1 MRVPVYERG
10 LSPEV
15 SRPVAL
21 PEGAAGGFEAKA
33 MQQAGRML
41 GDIADE
47 GVRIALDMRQKADDA
62 AVLEAA
68 NSWDER
74 TTQYLNDPDTGLFN
88 RKGKGAKGMSG
99 EASTWFGKLEGDI
112 MKGLENENQR
122 SLFSKYILR
131 NRSSKVDS
139 IARHERAEF
148 QNYRVDVTNQ
158 AVTNAVNTIAANY
171 ADDEIFEAQLDTA
184 ENALLTLLSDQ
195 GEEVVAAKVKAL
207 RSAAHEARLAQWL
220 EANPRAAEAYFKKY
234 KDGID
239 GTNHAKWTKAI
250 DTQTAVIW
258 TQEEADKLVKR
269 FGSETAALR
278 YIREHYEGDKENS
291 LVTAVK
297 TRYNERDAA
306 RAEAT
311 RVRNERIADV
321 VEGAASATEL
331 DATLAKMGVPQA
343 KRRTLVNNWMRWNAQ
358 DFGVR
363 ADFAKDEEDILALGE
378 QYGVPP
384 VTVRRAI
391 NEHRAVFEGKAED
404 LALAT
409 ASEEEF
415 LATMKEKGATDAQL
429 DRAQSVFRK
438 VHKPVYDE
446 AEKQAT
452 LAEEWAIRDA
462 IDNGQITTREQLLSA
477 ASRQSQAK
485 VNELKKYMEDS
496 RDPAQSYVNAEARKR
511 HKEAGLRED
520 DLPIFMNE
528 FLLKTRK
535 MPADAAK
542 EKLDIVDEMIE
553 KKVAKKGMLNWIFG
567 TTWKIPVYLI
577 PEGFK
582 YSPDL
587 DVFTNGTDKWIPPKE
602 YLYR

>member
-41 GDIADE
+41 GDVADE

-74 TTQYLNDPDTGLFN
+74 TTKYLNDPDTGLFN

-99 EASTWFGKLEGDI
+99 EATEWFGKLESDL

-139 IARHERAEF
+139 IARHERTEF

-234 KDGID
+234 KDSID
-239 GTNHAKWTKAI
+239 GTNHAKWAKAI

-331 DATLAKMGVPQA
+331 DATLAKMGVPEA

-358 DFGVR
+358 DFGWR
-363 ADFAKDEEDILALGE
+363 ADYAKDEEEILALGE
-378 QYGVPP
+378 RYGVPP
-384 VTVRRAI
+384 VTVRRVI
-391 NEHRAVFEGKAED
+391 NEHRAVFEGEAED

-415 LATMKEKGATDAQL
+415 LSTMREKGATDAQL
-429 DRAQSVFRK
+429 ARAQSVFRK
-438 VHKPVYDE
+438 VHKPAYDE
-446 AEKQAT
+446 ADKQAT

-462 IDNGQITTREQLLSA
+462 IDRGEITTREQLLSA

-496 RDPAQSYVNAEARKR
+496 KDPAQSYVNSEVKR
-511 HKEAGLRED
+511 RYKEAKLREEE
-520 DLPIFMNE
+520 LPLFMSA
-528 FLLKTRK
+528 FLTRTRNLGPDKTE
-535 MPADAAK
+535 
-542 EKLDIVDEMIE
+542 EKLKIADELM
-553 KKVAKKGMLNWIFG
+553 KKETAKKGMFNWILG
-567 TTWKIPVYLI
+567 TTWKIPAHLVPTGYS
-577 PEGFK
+577 
-582 YSPDL
+582 YSPQL
-587 DVFTNGTDKWIPPKE
+587 DAFTNGKDKWVPPEE

>member
-62 AVLEAA
+62 AVLEVA

-74 TTQYLNDPDTGLFN
+74 TTKYLNDPDTGLFN

-99 EASTWFGKLEGDI
+99 EATEWFGKLESDL

-148 QNYRVDVTNQ
+148 QNYRIEVTNT

-171 ADDEIFEAQLDTA
+171 ADDGIFEAQLDTA
-184 ENALLTLLSDQ
+184 ENALLTLLADQ
-195 GEEVVAAKVKAL
+195 GEEVVTAKVKAL
-207 RSAAHEARLAQWL
+207 HSAAHEARLAQWL
-220 EANPRAAEAYFKKY
+220 EADPKAAEQYFKTH
-234 KDGID
+234 KDSID
-239 GTNHAKWTKAI
+239 GTNHAKWAKAI
-250 DTQTAVIW
+250 DAQVAVIW
-258 TQEEADKLVKR
+258 TQEEADTLVRK
-269 FGSETAALR
+269 FGSETSALR
-278 YIREHYEGDKENS
+278 YIRQHYEGDRENS

-306 RAEAT
+306 RAEVT

-331 DATLAKMGVPQA
+331 DATLAKMGVPEA

-363 ADFAKDEEDILALGE
+363 ADFAKDEEEILALGE

-391 NEHRAVFEGKAED
+391 NEHRAVFEGEAED

-415 LATMKEKGATDAQL
+415 LATMREKGATDAQL
-429 DRAQSVFRK
+429 ARAQSVFRK
-438 VHKPVYDE
+438 VHKPAYDE
-446 AEKQAT
+446 AEKQAA

-462 IDNGQITTREQLLSA
+462 IDRGEITTREQLLSA

-511 HKEAGLRED
+511 HKEAGLREN

-587 DVFTNGTDKWIPPKE
+587 DVFTNGTDKWIPPEE

>member
-41 GDIADE
+41 GDVADE

-68 NSWDER
+68 NSWDEL
-74 TTQYLNDPDTGLFN
+74 TTKYLNDPDSGLFN

-99 EASTWFGKLEGDI
+99 EATEWFGKLESDL

-148 QNYRVDVTNQ
+148 QNYRVEVTNQ

-171 ADDEIFEAQLDTA
+171 ADDGIFEAQLDTA
-184 ENALLTLLSDQ
+184 ENALLTLLADQ
-195 GEEVVAAKVKAL
+195 GEEVVTAKVKAL
-207 RSAAHEARLAQWL
+207 HSAAHEARLAQWL
-220 EANPRAAEAYFKKY
+220 ETDPKAAEAYFKKN
-234 KDGID
+234 KGAID
-239 GTNHAKWTKAI
+239 GTNHAKWAKAI
-250 DTQTAVIW
+250 DAQVAVIW

-278 YIREHYEGDKENS
+278 YIREHYEGDRENS

-297 TRYNERDAA
+297 TRYSERRTAQ
-306 RAEAT
+306 AEAT
-311 RVRNERIADV
+311 RVRNERIADT
-321 VEGAASATEL
+321 VEGASSAKEL
-331 DATLAKMGVPQA
+331 DAQLARMGVPEK

-363 ADFAKDEEDILALGE
+363 ADFAKDEEEILALGE

-384 VTVRRAI
+384 GTVRRAI
-391 NEHRAVFEGKAED
+391 NEHRAVFEGEAED

-429 DRAQSVFRK
+429 ARAQSVFRK
-438 VHKPVYDE
+438 VHKPTYDE
-446 AEKQAT
+446 AEKQAA

-462 IDNGQITTREQLLSA
+462 IDRGEITTREQLLSA

-496 RDPAQSYVNAEARKR
+496 KDPAQSYVNGEVKR
-511 HKEAGLRED
+511 RYKEAKLREEE
-520 DLPIFMNE
+520 LPLFMSA
-528 FLLKTRK
+528 FLTRTRNLGPDKTE
-535 MPADAAK
+535 
-542 EKLDIVDEMIE
+542 EKLKIADELM
-553 KKVAKKGMLNWIFG
+553 KKETAKKGMLNWILG
-567 TTWKIPVYLI
+567 TTWKIPAYLV
-577 PEGFK
+577 PKGYT
-582 YSPDL
+582 YSREL
-587 DVFTNGTDKWIPPKE
+587 DVFTNGTDKWIPPEE

>member
-41 GDIADE
+41 GDVADE

-68 NSWDER
+68 NSWDEL
-74 TTQYLNDPDTGLFN
+74 TTKYLNDPDSGLFN

-99 EASTWFGKLEGDI
+99 EATEWFGKLESDL

-148 QNYRVDVTNQ
+148 QNYRVEVTNQ

-171 ADDEIFEAQLDTA
+171 ADDGIFEAQLDTA
-184 ENALLTLLSDQ
+184 ENALLTLLADQ
-195 GEEVVAAKVKAL
+195 GEEVVTAKVKAL
-207 RSAAHEARLAQWL
+207 HSAAHEARLAQWL
-220 EANPRAAEAYFKKY
+220 EANPKAAEAYFKKY

-239 GTNHAKWTKAI
+239 GTNHAKWAKAI

-278 YIREHYEGDKENS
+278 YIREHYEGDRENS

-297 TRYNERDAA
+297 TRYSERRTAQ
-306 RAEAT
+306 AEAT
-311 RVRNERIADV
+311 RVRNERIADT

-331 DATLAKMGVPQA
+331 DATLAKMGVPEA

-363 ADFAKDEEDILALGE
+363 ADFAKDEEEILALGE
-378 QYGVPP
+378 RYGVPP

-391 NEHRAVFEGKAED
+391 NEHRAVFEGEAED

-429 DRAQSVFRK
+429 ARAQSVFRK
-438 VHKPVYDE
+438 VHKPTYDE
-446 AEKQAT
+446 AEKQAA

-462 IDNGQITTREQLLSA
+462 IDRGEITTREQLMSA
-477 ASRQSQAK
+477 AGRQSK
-485 VNELKKYMEDS
+485 DKINELKKYLEDNK
-496 RDPAQSYVNAEARKR
+496 DPAQSYVNSEVKR
-511 HKEAGLRED
+511 RYKEAKLREEE
-520 DLPIFMNE
+520 LPLFMSA
-528 FLLKTRK
+528 FLTRTRNLGPDKTE
-535 MPADAAK
+535 
-542 EKLDIVDEMIE
+542 EKLKIADELM
-553 KKVAKKGMLNWIFG
+553 KKETAKKGMFNWIFG
-567 TTWKIPVYLI
+567 TTWKIPAHLVPKGYT
-577 PEGFK
+577 
-582 YSPDL
+582 YSPKL
-587 DVFTNGTDKWIPPKE
+587 DAFTNGTDKWNPPEK

>member
-62 AVLEAA
+62 AVLEVA

-74 TTQYLNDPDTGLFN
+74 TTKYLNDPDTGLFN

-99 EASTWFGKLEGDI
+99 EATEWFGKLESDL

-139 IARHERAEF
+139 IARHERTEF

-207 RSAAHEARLAQWL
+207 HSAAHEARLAQWL
-220 EANPRAAEAYFKKY
+220 EADPKAAEQYFKTH
-234 KDGID
+234 KDSID
-239 GTNHAKWTKAI
+239 GTNHAKWAKAI
-250 DTQTAVIW
+250 DAQVAVIW
-258 TQEEADKLVKR
+258 TQEEADTLVRK
-269 FGSETAALR
+269 FGSETSALR
-278 YIREHYEGDKENS
+278 YIRQHYEGDRENS

-306 RAEAT
+306 RAEVT

-331 DATLAKMGVPQA
+331 DATLAKMGVPEA

-363 ADFAKDEEDILALGE
+363 ADFAKDEEEILALGE

-391 NEHRAVFEGKAED
+391 NEHRAVFEGEAED

-415 LATMKEKGATDAQL
+415 LATMREKGATDAQL
-429 DRAQSVFRK
+429 ARAQSVFRK
-438 VHKPVYDE
+438 VHKPAYDE
-446 AEKQAT
+446 AEKQAA

-462 IDNGQITTREQLLSA
+462 IDRGEITTREQLLSA

-511 HKEAGLRED
+511 HKEAGLREN

-587 DVFTNGTDKWIPPKE
+587 DVFTNGTDKWIPPEE